1 MTNRLSDS
9 ASAYLRSAAHQ
20 PIHWYPWGAEAF
32 AAAAERQVPILLDIG
47 AVWCHWCHVMDG
59 ESYEDPALASFLNDQ
74 FVCIKVDRDERPDV
88 DVRYQ
93 RAVQAMTGQGGWPL
107 TAFLLPD
114 GQVFYGGTYFPP
126 DGKYGRPGFRSVL
139 DQVVRVFA
147 TQGDRIRQQ
156 SAAIQRVLQ
165 EQLDESTP
173 GDPTEAILTTAT
185 ERITARFD
193 PRHGG
198 FGTQPKFPHPAAL
211 IFLLHRW
218 RDTGDR
224 ALAEVVE
231 KTLDGMA
238 NGGIHDQLGG
248 GFHRYSVDAKWIVP
262 HFEKMSYDNA
272 ELLRAYIEGYLALGH
287 ERWAEVARGI
297 MRWIMDLLSDPA
309 GGYGASQDADVGL
322 HDDGDYF
329 TWTRAEAEQAIG
341 DSEVFEFIADYYDIG
356 TVGEMEHHPDRNV
369 LFLTGDLAAV
379 AARRGIAVEQ
389 ARELLARGRERL
401 LSARAKRPMPQVD
414 PSRYTC
420 WNGMLA
426 GAMLRAGAVLRDD
439 TVISHALRTL
449 TRIRSE
455 QADPLALA
463 HRPGGSGGILDDQV
477 QVAAAALDAYEVTGD
492 SAWLEWSEALLDRVW
507 QDYADP
513 EQGGLF
519 DPATASGEGLLP
531 TRARPVQD
539 TPTPSPNGI
548 AALCAGRLAAIRG
561 GIWIERRDAIV
572 AAFAGAAAEL
582 GIYGSTLLLAIDR
595 VVHPEAHL
603 VIVEGNEA
611 GAASLASAMHHVA
624 LSRFVPR
631 RLVQRVKASAVSALP
646 DAIRAM
652 AEAAGGTTRAYFCV
666 GTSCQAP
673 AGTVD
678 EWRQTL
684 TNGGSAVAR
693 LGGSAPA

>member
-1 MTNRLSDS
+1 MANRLADS

-20 PIHWYPWGAEAF
+20 PIHWYPWGADAF
-32 AAAAERQVPILLDIG
+32 AAATERKVPILLDIG

-59 ESYEDPALASFLNDQ
+59 ESYEDPALAAFLNDQ

-139 DQVVRVFA
+139 DQVVRVFN

-218 RDTGDR
+218 RDTGDG

-238 NGGIHDQLGG
+238 NGGIHDHLGG

-272 ELLRAYIEGYLALGH
+272 ELLRAYVEGYLALGH
-287 ERWAEVARGI
+287 ERWKDVARGI
-297 MRWIMDLLSDPA
+297 MQWIRETLADPE

-322 HDDGDYF
+322 EDDGDYF
-329 TWTRAEAEQAIG
+329 TWTRAEAEAAIA
-341 DSEVFEFIADYYDIG
+341 DPAIAELLCDYYDIG

-369 LFLTGDLAAV
+369 LFTPVDLAT
-379 AARRGIAVEQ
+379 
-389 ARELLARGRERL
+389 LAQRLDLPFEKAEHRLRVGRERL
-401 LSARAKRPMPQVD
+401 LAARAQRQAPFVD
-414 PSRYTC
+414 PSRYTG

-426 GAMLRAGAVLRDD
+426 GAMIRAGALWDPR
-439 TVISHALRTL
+439 ALDHGLATL
-449 TRIRSE
+449 GRIRSE
-455 QADPLALA
+455 QDDPAALA

-492 SAWLEWSEALLDRVW
+492 HGWLEWSEALLDRVW
-507 QDYADP
+507 RDYADP

-519 DPATASGEGLLP
+519 DIVATSGEGLLP

-561 GIWIERRDAIV
+561 GIWTARRDAIV
-572 AAFAGAAAEL
+572 AAFAGAAADL

-595 VVHPEAHL
+595 VVHQEAHL

-611 GAASLASAMHHVA
+611 GAAELATAMHRMA
-624 LSRFVPR
+624 LSTFIPR
-631 RLVQRVKASAVSALP
+631 RLVQRVQATAIAALP
-646 DAIRAM
+646 DAVRAM
-652 AEAAGGTTRAYFCV
+652 ATAAGGVTRAYLCV

-673 AGTVD
+673 AATLD
-678 EWRQTL
+678 QWRHTL
-684 TNGGSAVAR
+684 SDGG
-693 LGGSAPA
+693 